1 VVSGRGLSA
10 YIGGQDWRVAWSPPP
25 DPPPGRPHG
34 AEAICVTG
42 DRVVLVSR
50 DGRLWGLPAGRPE
63 EHEGWADTM
72 RREVREE
79 ACAEVVSSRLLGF
92 TRGICLRG
100 PQEGL
105 VLVRSHWRA
114 EVRVL
119 RWEPQFEMTHRR
131 LVPADAALWAL
142 TIPDGLQPLYRRMFA
157 EAAICAP
164 RS

>member
-1 VVSGRGLSA
+1 MNGQEVSASV
-10 YIGGQDWRVAWSPPP
+10 GGQDWRVAWYPPP
-25 DPPPGRPHG
+25 DPPPGRAHG
-34 AEAICVTG
+34 AEAVCVAG

-63 EHEGWADTM
+63 EHEGWVDTL

-92 TRGICLRG
+92 TRGICVRG

-114 EVRVL
+114 EVCVL
-119 RWEPQFEMTHRR
+119 AWEPRFEMTHRR
-131 LVPADAALWAL
+131 LVPTEAALRSL
-142 TIPDGLQPLYRRMFA
+142 TIPEGLAPLYRRLFA
-157 EAAICAP
+157 EAAISP
-164 RS
+164 RSS